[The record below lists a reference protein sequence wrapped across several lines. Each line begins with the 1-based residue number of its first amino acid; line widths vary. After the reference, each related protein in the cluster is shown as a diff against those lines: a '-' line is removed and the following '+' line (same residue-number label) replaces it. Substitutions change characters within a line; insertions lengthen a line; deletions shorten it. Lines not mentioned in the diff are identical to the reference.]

1 MTITGKQVLASTL
14 TVLGVGAMTII
25 PASADEYT
33 VKQGDTVSELAQHFN
48 TTAEQITKDSKL
60 ADSNSIFI
68 GEKLEITMNKKDT
81 ETKIVVPEVKQV
93 TPVQPVEVST
103 PTPSQ
108 PVQEQPKQEVV
119 QPTTATTVNTGNAVE
134 YASQRMSQATGV
146 SQAQWY
152 TVIMRESGGNVNITN
167 PTGHFGLFQISP
179 IHNLQDTSVDGQI
192 NKAIEIYK
200 AQGGAGWQA
209 W

>member
-60 ADSNSIFI
+60 ADSNIIFI

-108 PVQEQPKQEVV
+108 PVQAQPKQEAPVEA
-119 QPTTATTVNTGNAVE
+119 ATTVSNSAKDII
-134 YASQRMSQATGV
+134 AH
-146 SQAQWY
+146 
-152 TVIMRESGGNVNITN
+152 RESRGDYNAMNPSGAYGKYQLMPFNLKYGTSPAGQERAADEYVAERYGNWDNALSAWN
-167 PTGHFGLFQISP
+167 
-179 IHNLQDTSVDGQI
+179 
-192 NKAIEIYK
+192 
-200 AQGGAGWQA
+200 AQGWY
-209 W
+209 